1 MFHKKLKK
9 HINQALEAKGIESP
23 IALQKKTISAIKSGL
38 DTIILSD
45 RKSGKTTAMAISLIQ
60 MLNYAQNDVP
70 RAMII
75 VPDKDRA
82 DKLEELFNELGSGT
96 DLRVNC
102 VYPGPGLEKVRDKVY
117 FGTDIVVGTLKRLNE
132 LYSNSGLNLN
142 DLSIFIIDDGQEC
155 MKAEM
160 MAGIDRLVDI
170 RPNTQRIILT
180 ERINDT
186 IQRFA
191 DTRMT
196 RMNLI
201 KE

>member
-1 MFHKKLKK
+1 VFHKKLNKN
-9 HINQALEAKGIESP
+9 INKALELKKIESP
-23 IALQKKTISAIKSGL
+23 IAVQKKTISAIKSGQ
-38 DTIILSD
+38 DAIIISD
-45 RKSGKTTAMAISLIQ
+45 EKSGKTTAMVASLIQ
-60 MLNYAQNDVP
+60 LLNYAQNDVP

-75 VPDKDRA
+75 VPDKEKA
-82 DKLEELFNELGSGT
+82 DTLEELFKELGKGT

-142 DLSIFIIDDGQEC
+142 DLNMFIIDDAQDC
-155 MKAEM
+155 MRPEM
-160 MAGIDRLVDI
+160 IAAIDRLADI
-170 RPNTQRIILT
+170 RPNSQRIILT

-186 IQRFA
+186 IERFSEVK
-191 DTRMT
+191 MT
-196 RMNLI
+196 NYKLI

>member
-1 MFHKKLKK
+1 MFHKKLNKN
-9 HINQALEAKGIESP
+9 INKALEENGIEAP
-23 IALQKKTISAIKSGL
+23 ISIQKKTISAIKSGQ
-38 DTIILSD
+38 DTIIVSAE
-45 RKSGKTTAMAISLIQ
+45 KTGKTTSMVVSLIQ

-82 DKLEELFNELGSGT
+82 DKLEETFNLLGKGT

-117 FGTDIVVGTLKRLNE
+117 FGTDIVVGTLKRMNE

-142 DLSIFIIDDGQEC
+142 DLTMYIIDDALEC
-155 MKAEM
+155 MKPEWM
-160 MAGIDRLVDI
+160 TLIDRLADI
-170 RPNTQRIILT
+170 RPNSQRIIFT
-180 ERINDT
+180 ESMNST
-186 IQRFA
+186 MERFA
-191 DTRMT
+191 EVRMK
-196 RMNLI
+196 NLNII